1 MAVYNTIPKI
11 AAPLA
16 SARRSAK
23 VASGRTSARG
33 RAASAAPAP
42 QSQKNQDHAAA
53 IATVQWPNAYA
64 AIGVHGVVCHS
75 GSLKM
80 CRKYSEL
87 AAGHERDLVF
97 ELRDYE
103 ASGGDLDAIR
113 EHIDDAASARVWE
126 FFLENY
132 KCFLRT
138 GDDEAADEA
147 ADAAVAALSLSEPDA
162 ASAMETGSSVHLPP
176 RSSNGS
182 NFTRTRTDR
191 SSVVPESLETDPD
204 LSFCDKRGRDSD
216 PKEELLDA
224 RLFEVGHEDKQTFTE
239 LIQLVQGKEG
249 LVRSQIEKLRRI
261 GFRADHHTAIMSLA
275 HALLHHERQPNTKY
289 DCYKRVY
296 NKESNRRYVEA
307 YKAALKKGFAPSD
320 AMERAGLFVPDSNVY
335 DQGGLVKWVR
345 L

>member
-1 MAVYNTIPKI
+1 M
-11 AAPLA
+11 
-16 SARRSAK
+16 
-23 VASGRTSARG
+23 
-33 RAASAAPAP
+33 
-42 QSQKNQDHAAA
+42 
-53 IATVQWPNAYA
+53 
-64 AIGVHGVVCHS
+64 
-75 GSLKM
+75 
-80 CRKYSEL
+80 
-87 AAGHERDLVF
+87 
-97 ELRDYE
+97 
-103 ASGGDLDAIR
+103 
-113 EHIDDAASARVWE
+113 
-126 FFLENY
+126 
-132 KCFLRT
+132 
-138 GDDEAADEA
+138 
-147 ADAAVAALSLSEPDA
+147 
-162 ASAMETGSSVHLPP
+162 
-176 RSSNGS
+176 
-182 NFTRTRTDR
+182 
-191 SSVVPESLETDPD
+191 
-204 LSFCDKRGRDSD
+204 
-216 PKEELLDA
+216 LDA